1 MWLSVA
7 PRPSSSTAQNCFSG
21 RDLNHHKENQ
31 QEWPGK
37 RVTLLEVAFS
47 FSLLYTVIMHCQKD
61 KVTPFYRGIVSQDEY
76 FLKAY
81 NNNYVLFVHAQII
94 FVFLFFSW

>member
-1 MWLSVA
+1 MWLKKHTFAVQFISEELLKHALDFGCLLYFIFLSGA
-7 PRPSSSTAQNCFSG
+7 PRPSSSSTAQNCFSG

-37 RVTLLEVAFS
+37 RVTLLEVVFS

-61 KVTPFYRGIVSQDEY
+61 KAT
-76 FLKAY
+76 
-81 NNNYVLFVHAQII
+81 
-94 FVFLFFSW
+94 